1 MASSG
6 PAATDDDGATLLD
19 QMLRDSGIVV
29 GRAGS
34 SSGPNP
40 HPHQKQQGATT
51 PDDGKEENF
60 GSGLRRGFLDG
71 ASRRRGRKE
80 PTMPTIAPDA
90 SSAAAASASL
100 VLPEVQAAMQ
110 EGQEAEQRARAV
122 PAALQALASGG
133 AHFFVCG
140 CVLVN

>member
-40 HPHQKQQGATT
+40 HPNPKQKQKQ
-51 PDDGKEENF
+51 EEEDF

-71 ASRRRGRKE
+71 ASRRCGRKE
-80 PTMPTIAPDA
+80 STMPTIAPGA
-90 SSAAAASASL
+90 SSSSASSASL

-133 AHFFVCG
+133 AHFLVC
-140 CVLVN
+140 VDVFL